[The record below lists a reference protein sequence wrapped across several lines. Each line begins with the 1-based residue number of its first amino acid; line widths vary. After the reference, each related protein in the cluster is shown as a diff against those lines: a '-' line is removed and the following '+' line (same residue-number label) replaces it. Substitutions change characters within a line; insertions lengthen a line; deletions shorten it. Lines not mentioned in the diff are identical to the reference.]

1 MWRAIGSSTQESD
14 PTDDT
19 LVRIPEP
26 RAVPSLHNVH
36 IQVFITS
43 ISKIINMEQHVLM
56 QL

>member
-14 PTDDT
+14 PTVDT

-26 RAVPSLHNVH
+26 RAVPSLRNVH